1 MSNPRPP
8 PPSYKEALSAE
19 NLIGIL
25 TRELKYFFD
34 IFLPTVLYL
43 SIFRAKPL

>member
-8 PPSYKEALSAE
+8 PPSYKDALSAE
-19 NLIGIL
+19 NLIRIL
-25 TRELKYFFD
+25 TRELKYFLD

-43 SIFRAKPL
+43 SIFRAKPR